1 MRFLLKLQF
10 AAIFIWMVA
19 MTTYVSIHKPI
30 WMAGTEFSWAGS
42 PWAVAT
48 LFDAYFGFV
57 TFFVWICFKE
67 RTVASKVLWFVLIMG
82 LGNIAM
88 SAYVLV
94 QLFKLRDHEPLSN
107 ILTRFAA

>member
-1 MRFLLKLQF
+1 MKLLLKVIF
-10 AAIFIWMVA
+10 AGIFVWMVG
-19 MTTYVSIHKPI
+19 MTTYVSIHKPL
-30 WMAGTEFSWAGS
+30 WQAVSEFSWSGS

-67 RTVASKVLWFVLIMG
+67 RSWLAKLIWFVLIMG

-88 SAYVLV
+88 SAYVLL
-94 QLFKLRDHEPLSN
+94 QLFKLRPDEPLSRVM
-107 ILTRFAA
+107 LRSES